1 MKAQKTI
8 YWIATG
14 LFSALMLMSATMY
27 VVQHDMVAEMFKS
40 LGHPVHI
47 IYPLALAKLLGVIA
61 ILTKRSQTL
70 KEWAYAG
77 FFFELLLAVG
87 AHIAVGDGGAGGA
100 IMGLA
105 LILTSYFMEKKA
117 FSGAVETKLQM
128 QGA

>member
-14 LFSALMLMSATMY
+14 LFSALILMSATMY
-27 VVQHDMVAEMFKS
+27 IVKHDMVAAMFKS
-40 LGHPVHI
+40 LGYPLHI

-77 FFFELLLAVG
+77 FFFELILAAG

-100 IMGLA
+100 IAGLV
-105 LILTSYFMEKKA
+105 LVMTSYFMEKKA
-117 FSGAVETKLQM
+117 FSGATEAKLQM